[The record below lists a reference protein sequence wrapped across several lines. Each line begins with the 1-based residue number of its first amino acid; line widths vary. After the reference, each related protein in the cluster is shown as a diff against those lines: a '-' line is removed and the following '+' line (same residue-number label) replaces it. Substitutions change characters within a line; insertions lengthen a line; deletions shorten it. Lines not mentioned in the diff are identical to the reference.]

1 MRVTRARD
9 NVVRLTPLLT
19 KEELAEHWHMSPRW
33 VELRVKNDGLPHKK
47 LGRAIRFRL
56 EDCERWLERR
66 NEAA

>member
-1 MRVTRARD
+1 VTAGQ
-9 NVVRLTPLLT
+9 LIQFSPLLT
-19 KEELAEHWHMSPRW
+19 KEQLAAHWQVSERW
-33 VELRVKNDGLPHKK
+33 IELRVKNDGLPHKR

>member
-1 MRVTRARD
+1 MT
-9 NVVRLTPLLT
+9 NGQLIQFSPLLT
-19 KEELAEHWHMSPRW
+19 KEQLAAHWQVSERW
-33 VELRVKNDGLPHKK
+33 IELRVKNDGLPRKR